1 MKLNLPDENSPLQA
15 LVTFRKREA
24 GDKASP
30 ASILPLDEEDA
41 TSKHMS

>member
-15 LVTFRKREA
+15 LVKFWQREA
-24 GDKASP
+24 GDKVSP
-30 ASILPLDEEDA
+30 ASILPFDEEDA